1 MARTVRK
8 LGVSIFSLMQE
19 AGFSREDFAKKIG
32 YSFRDVCRL
41 TEGKLLLPPREL
53 SKVLDVLGTDI
64 SELENREANYSIPE
78 LRYMKEFSDT
88 EHLDKILDLID
99 EYVELKESLYN

>member
-8 LGVSIFSLMQE
+8 LGVNLFSLMQE
-19 AGFSREDFAKKIG
+19 AGISREEFAKKLNF
-32 YSFRDVCRL
+32 SFRDICRV

-53 SKVLDVLGTDI
+53 SRIAEALGTTVSEI
-64 SELENREANYSIPE
+64 SNKEADYTIPE
-78 LRYMKEFSDT
+78 LRYMKEFSDS

-99 EYVELKESLYN
+99 EYVELRESV